1 MSFNPVLSVITVVYN
16 AKELLSKTIESI
28 ASQTYANIEYIVVDG
43 KSTDGTAELIK
54 QSSVISKYISEP
66 DNGIYDAMNKGL
78 ALATGDYVIFINAG
92 DQFYANSTVEQI
104 FASAVN
110 ADVYYGNTLIVD
122 ANNNEIGLRRLQPP
136 TNMTWK
142 SLLNGMLVCH
152 QSIVV
157 KRSIAPNYDLFLKV
171 AADYKWVVTSLK
183 NATVVCDSGIV
194 ISRFLDGGFNKKHIL
209 RSLRE
214 RFGVMVQ
221 FYGLGAVVLNHIRI
235 GLRFF
240 WYVIRNKR
248 F

>member
-1 MSFNPVLSVITVVYN
+1 MSFKPVLSVITVVYN
-16 AKELLSKTIESI
+16 AKELLHKTIESI
-28 ASQTYANIEYIVVDG
+28 ASQTYANIEYVVVDG
-43 KSTDGTAELIK
+43 NSNDGTVELIN

-92 DQFYANSTVEQI
+92 DQFFATTTVEQI
-104 FASAVN
+104 FSRQVM
-110 ADVYYGNTLIVD
+110 ADVYYGNTMIVD
-122 ANNNEIGLRRLQPP
+122 ASNNEIGLRRLQPP
-136 TNMTWK
+136 VNMSWK

-157 KRSIAPNYDLFLKV
+157 KRSIAPYYDLSLKV

-183 NATVVCDSGIV
+183 NATTICDSGII

-235 GLRFF
+235 ALRFF
-240 WYVIRNKR
+240 LYIIRNKR